1 MSDTTLVTGA
11 PGGRAPRKG
20 EVLAER
26 YEIVE
31 ALASDALVLTYRG
44 LDQESDAPILLRC
57 TAPGL
62 LGERDARGMVERMRP
77 LVGGGGRVISPLRDV
92 DREGTLVLT
101 VEPWPRGTSLRA
113 VLDAR
118 RAKGA
123 GTLEPREVLPVVARL
138 AAAIASIPEFF
149 WHGDVRADRVWVD
162 PDGLLLTGGFL
173 LSALSGELVQSALE
187 REPGLRHGLAP
198 EVAEGLGGRASD
210 RWGVAAIAWEA
221 LIGRGVDMRRVAPP
235 PALGPVGVELVRVLD
250 ADPAARPPTLDALVS
265 ALADLARLPIPQV
278 DRDSFHV
285 AASTTTDET
294 TQVAELEGSPTDPSR
309 RTSSSYPT
317 FGDPPTERLTRST
330 EAMIQSDERLP
341 TDPGMSAVASRD
353 TARHV
358 ALDADGNLPE
368 AGDLDPRLVRAALA
382 AEADPLASAELEL
395 LDTKTDPGA
404 KLGPRDTMSDE
415 LDPRLVRAALGIALD
430 APKPDAP
437 PKRRSAQITQ
447 ELAPND
453 LEELRATAPA
463 ARAPKIASAKATAV
477 GMPVV
482 VPAVVAAPAAAPEPA
497 RPARRRPARDP
508 EPVPLPTD
516 IKPIPRPRAM
526 DSGEI
531 IAPGPVLFDASK
543 PAPRAPAPP
552 PQAPVLPAV
561 APAAPAAP
569 RARPARRAT
578 SWTSYAI
585 IAGAV
590 VIAIAIVAA
599 GFLYR
604 ASMQREQERQQRI
617 EQRLRELQST
627 TP

>member
-31 ALASDALVLTYRG
+31 ALTSDALVLTYRG

-77 LVGGGGRVISPLRDV
+77 LIGGGGRVISPLRDV

-118 RAKGA
+118 RAKAA

-173 LSALSGELVQSALE
+173 LSAMSGELVSSALE
-187 REPGLRHGLAP
+187 REPGLRQGLAP
-198 EVAEGLGGRASD
+198 EIADGLGGRASD

-221 LIGRGVDMRRVAPP
+221 LTGRGVDMRRASPP
-235 PALGPVGVELVRVLD
+235 AALGPVGIELARVLN
-250 ADPAARPPTLDALVS
+250 ADPAARPPTLDALVG
-265 ALADLARLPIPQV
+265 ALADLARLPVPQV
-278 DRDSFHV
+278 DRDSFPV
-285 AASTTTDET
+285 ATSATTDET

-317 FGDPPTERLTRST
+317 FADPPTDRVTRSA
-330 EAMIQSDERLP
+330 EASLDSDERVP
-341 TDPGMSAVASRD
+341 TDPGITPTASRD

-358 ALDADGNLPE
+358 ALGPDGQLPE
-368 AGDLDPRLVRAALA
+368 ASDLDPRLVRAALA
-382 AEADPLASAELEL
+382 SEPDVLASAELEL
-395 LDTKTDPGA
+395 LDGKTDPGA
-404 KLGPRDTMSDE
+404 KVDPRDTMSDE

-430 APKPDAP
+430 APP

-447 ELAPND
+447 ELAPTD
-453 LEELRATAPA
+453 LEELRATAPGKKT
-463 ARAPKIASAKATAV
+463 PKIASAKATAV

-482 VPAVVAAPAAAPEPA
+482 VPAIVSEPEPA
-497 RPARRRPARDP
+497 RPVRRRPAREP

-516 IKPIPRPRAM
+516 IKPIPRPRAA
-526 DSGEI
+526 DSGEM

-543 PAPRAPAPP
+543 PAPRAA
-552 PQAPVLPAV
+552 
-561 APAAPAAP
+561 APAAPAPQTPAAAVPAAP
-569 RARPARRAT
+569 RGPARRTT

-590 VIAIAIVAA
+590 VIAIAIVGA